1 MELLAIYGPAS
12 GYSCYSHQD
21 IAVAVP
27 EESGVTLYG
36 LDPPPPQHLHIQSR
50 PPLME
55 KFGGVSPNLAFRR
68 REENS
73 SSSASNQGVIV
84 IWGGCSR
91 RRRGCVGG
99 VIAPFTAQHDKDRRR
114 ETHTGNNNGRRG
126 QNSSGGVLIVLTKTI
141 TAVLHSFTQRRW
153 KCIAITRPPAARGEA
168 TNTKITSPRP
178 LY

>member
-36 LDPPPPQHLHIQSR
+36 LESPLPQHLHIQSR

-84 IWGGCSR
+84 IWG
-91 RRRGCVGG
+91 V
-99 VIAPFTAQHDKDRRR
+99 APDGEEDVWAGSLPHLQLSTTKIDA
-114 ETHTGNNNGRRG
+114 GRDTQG
-126 QNSSGGVLIVLTKTI
+126 TI
-141 TAVLHSFTQRRW
+141 MA
-153 KCIAITRPPAARGEA
+153 GEA
-168 TNTKITSPRP
+168 KIAAVVY
-178 LY
+178 L